1 MKKRNPEKQR
11 LLEELSIAM
20 KYKNTRR
27 INEISDA
34 IKVMNDGKPFVLKKP
49 KTKNHSSR
57 KQNG

>member
-1 MKKRNPEKQR
+1 
-11 LLEELSIAM
+11 M